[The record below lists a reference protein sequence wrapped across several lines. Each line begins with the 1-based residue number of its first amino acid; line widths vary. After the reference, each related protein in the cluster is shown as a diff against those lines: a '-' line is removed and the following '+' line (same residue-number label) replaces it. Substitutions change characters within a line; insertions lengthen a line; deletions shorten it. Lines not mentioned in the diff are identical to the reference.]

1 MTNPDPKPN
10 GKIYKIINKIDNQ
23 IYVGYT
29 NLTLKEVMEWCER
42 NMDDKANRKNDK
54 LHKLMQKYGFENF
67 QIKLI
72 EKYPCKSQHELATR
86 GGYWQERLNPSLNLI
101 INGKYK
107 EKIKRP
113 TRNLSDSDS
122 D

>member
-1 MTNPDPKPN
+1 MAKPN
-10 GKIYKIINKIDNQ
+10 GRIYKITNKIDNQ

-42 NMDDKANRKNDK
+42 NMDEKADRKNDK
-54 LHKLMQKYGFENF
+54 LHKLMQQYGFDKF
-67 QIKLI
+67 RIKLI
-72 EKYPCKSQHELATR
+72 EKFPCKSQHELAAR
-86 GGYWQERLNPSLNLI
+86 CGYWQEQFNPSLNLI

-113 TRNLSDSDS
+113 TRRAENDFSDSD
-122 D
+122 